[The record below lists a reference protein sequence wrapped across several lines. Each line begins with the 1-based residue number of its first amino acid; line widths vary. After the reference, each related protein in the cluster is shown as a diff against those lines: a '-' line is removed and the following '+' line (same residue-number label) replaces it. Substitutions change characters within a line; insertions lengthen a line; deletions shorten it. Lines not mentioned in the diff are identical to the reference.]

1 METEKSIEPTNT
13 AEENDLTKRIEAILA
28 DLKKHLADKTDSA
41 TNPEQQELVGRL
53 INLLPYLEHLK
64 NSRINVGQAEAAA
77 AALNSTPQHLELAK
91 TIIVQLEKRKDIY
104 RSVFLSVWE
113 GRSVAAQLLLGVAC
127 HVILLIFIVM
137 SFPKMHESL
146 GDIEPMLIWVF
157 VGGALGGITSLL
169 VRLHDFAVMARWAP
183 ETDPKILFFTGL
195 LKPVIGILFALF
207 VWSAFSSGLLS
218 LNLPTAVQ
226 NTSHFYFALS
236 FIAGFSERFASDLA
250 NRAPSM
256 PSKSNS

>member
-1 METEKSIEPTNT
+1 MSI
-13 AEENDLTKRIEAILA
+13 
-28 DLKKHLADKTDSA
+28 
-41 TNPEQQELVGRL
+41 
-53 INLLPYLEHLK
+53 
-64 NSRINVGQAEAAA
+64 
-77 AALNSTPQHLELAK
+77 
-91 TIIVQLEKRKDIY
+91 
-104 RSVFLSVWE
+104 WE

-127 HVILLIFIVM
+127 HVLLFILLIM
-137 SFPKMHESL
+137 SFPRISGL
-146 GDIEPMLIWVF
+146 FSNIEPALIWVF

-169 VRLHDFAVMARWAP
+169 VRLHDFAVMAPWAP

-207 VWSAFSSGLLS
+207 VWSAFNSGLLS

-226 NTSHFYFALS
+226 HTSHFYCALS

-250 NRAPSM
+250 NHAPSM